1 MAAQDQRQRDK
12 ETARQTCEY
21 YNCQCN
27 PEQLSYKCNAST
39 TLAQLLSLQLHQHE
53 EDIKNTVDR
62 AIKEMTVTKVLDDI
76 KATWAHL
83 EFELEVHRSRPT
95 VQLLKVSEEL
105 IETLDDNQMQLQN
118 ISTSKHIEYLLDKLS
133 YWQRVLSGIDNLIVN
148 WFEVQRKWIY
158 LECIFIGSADIRS
171 QLPEDAANFE
181 RIDEDFTKLLA
192 RVTAVRVVMEVVL
205 RHEDVLQQLLEL
217 QKRLSVCEKALND
230 YLETKRLAFP
240 RFYFISSADLLD
252 ILSNGNNPQVIDR
265 HLIKLFDSI
274 LRLQYETNTTHAVG
288 MHSKENDEYVAFV
301 SNQQREQSAYIDC
314 CGRVEL
320 WLSAVIQQM
329 RSTLHELFRRA
340 LAAFCEKSR
349 DLWLYDWPA
358 QVALCCSQINWTAD
372 VNRSFASME
381 EGYEG
386 AMKELHKR
394 QIAQLNALINLL
406 LGELSAGDRQKIMT
420 ICTID
425 VHSRDVIAKIIAM
438 RVDNSLAFQWQSQL
452 RHRWDDDQ
460 SGSSSGCATSATTIS
475 TSGADE
481 DCFANIC
488 DAEFRYAYEYLGNT
502 SRLVITPLTD
512 RCYITLTQV
521 RLHKEQQIIGLLRF
535 ILFALFEGVKIIIV
549 QLGF

>member
-1 MAAQDQRQRDK
+1 
-12 ETARQTCEY
+12 
-21 YNCQCN
+21 
-27 PEQLSYKCNAST
+27 
-39 TLAQLLSLQLHQHE
+39 LSLQLQQHE

-76 KATWAHL
+76 KATWSHL
-83 EFELEVHRSRPT
+83 EFELEPHQSRPN
-95 VQLLKVSEEL
+95 VRLLKVSEEL

-133 YWQRVLSGIDNLIVN
+133 HWQRVLSGIDTLIIN

-158 LECIFIGSADIRS
+158 LECIFIGSTDIRS
-171 QLPEDAANFE
+171 QLPEDAANFKS
-181 RIDEDFTKLLA
+181 IDEDFTNLLA
-192 RVTAVRVVMEVVL
+192 RVTQVRIVMEVVL
-205 RHEDVLQQLLEL
+205 QHEDVHSQLLEL
-217 QKRLSVCEKALND
+217 QQRLAICEKALND

-240 RFYFISSADLLD
+240 RFYFISAADLLD

-274 LRLQYETNTTHAVG
+274 LRLQYETNTTHALG

-301 SNQQREQSAYIDC
+301 ASQDQEQQNFIDC
-314 CGRVEL
+314 SGRVEL
-320 WLSAVIQQM
+320 WLRAVIQQM
-329 RSTLHELFRRA
+329 RNTLHELFRRA
-340 LAAFCEKSR
+340 LSVYGEKPR

-358 QVALCCSQINWTAD
+358 QVALCCSQIHWTTD
-372 VNRSFASME
+372 VNRTFASME

-406 LGELSAGDRQKIMT
+406 LGELSPGDRQKIMT

-425 VHSRDVIAKIIAM
+425 VHSRDVIGKVITTK
-438 RVDNSLAFQWQSQL
+438 VDNSLAFQWQSQL

-460 SGSSSGCATSATTIS
+460 SGSSSGCGTATIS
-475 TSGADE
+475 GGGGEE

-521 RLHKEQQIIGLLRF
+521 RII
-535 ILFALFEGVKIIIV
+535 
-549 QLGF
+549 